1 MEFEEI
7 TKEIIGAA
15 YAVYN
20 EMGFGFLESIYE
32 SCLVLELTERGL
44 IAESQKPIKVYFRG
58 NVVGHFEADLLV
70 NELVIV
76 ELKSV
81 RQLIE
86 AHEVQLVNY
95 LVATKIPVGLLINF
109 GPSGVEVKRK
119 VRELKTASTKVLLN
133 PARKKNPAV
142 WLKADG

>member
-7 TKEIIGAA
+7 TREIIGAA

-32 SCLVLELTERGL
+32 TCMMLELQERGL
-44 IAESQKPIKVYFRG
+44 VAESQKAIKVNFRG
-58 NVVGHFEADLLV
+58 TVVGHFEADLLV
-70 NELVIV
+70 NDSVIV

-109 GPSGVEVKRK
+109 GSNGVEVKRK
-119 VRELKTASTKVLLN
+119 VRELS
-133 PARKKNPAV
+133 AV
-142 WLKADG
+142 RT

>member
-1 MEFEEI
+1 MTGKKGPAVEHSSL

-20 EMGFGFLESIYE
+20 EMGFGFLESVYE
-32 SCLVLELTERGL
+32 SCMVVELTDRGMVVQTQ
-44 IAESQKPIKVYFRG
+44 EPIEVLYRG
-58 NVVGHFEADLLV
+58 RVVGNFDADILV
-70 NELVIV
+70 DNTVIV

-81 RQLIE
+81 RQLVE

-95 LVATKIPVGLLINF
+95 LVATHKPVGLLINF

-119 VRELKTASTKVLLN
+119 VRDLTEI
-133 PARKKNPAV
+133 RQ
-142 WLKADG
+142 D

>member
-1 MEFEEI
+1 MQYEAL

-20 EMGFGFLESIYE
+20 EMGFGFLESVYE
-32 SCLVLELTERGL
+32 SCMIVEMTRRGL
-44 IAESQKPIKVYFRG
+44 FAEAQKPIEVFYRG
-58 NVVGHFEADLLV
+58 QPVGCFVADLIV
-70 NELVIV
+70 DDLVIV

-95 LVATKIPVGLLINF
+95 LTATGKPVGLLINF
-109 GPSGVEVKRK
+109 ASEGVTIKRK
-119 VRELKTASTKVLLN
+119 VRELHSIDSLKNN
-133 PARKKNPAV
+133 PVHPVNPV
-142 WLKADG
+142 

>member
-1 MEFEEI
+1 YLDRIYWNDRIMEYEAL

-20 EMGFGFLESIYE
+20 EMGFGFLESVYE
-32 SCLVLELTERGL
+32 SCMVVEMTSKGL
-44 IAESQKPIKVYFRG
+44 SAEVQKPIEVLYRGQPVGYF
-58 NVVGHFEADLLV
+58 VADLIV
-70 NELVIV
+70 EDLVIV

-95 LVATKIPVGLLINF
+95 L
-109 GPSGVEVKRK
+109 
-119 VRELKTASTKVLLN
+119 TA
-133 PARKKNPAV
+133 
-142 WLKADG
+142 